1 MPNRYQYA
9 NNLNSKDTKKRYLGS
24 VIYPRIK
31 PTDNDLYIISEESD
45 RLDLLS
51 YKYYNDISLWWV
63 IAIANN
69 LNQASL
75 HIEPGTQMRM
85 PSNLSAI
92 LNEFEKINK

>member
-1 MPNRYQYA
+1 MADRYAYSKVIKTKETGKQY
-9 NNLNSKDTKKRYLGS
+9 LEST
-24 VIYPRIK
+24 IYPRIK

-75 HIEPGTQMRM
+75 HIEPGTQMRI